1 MKTEKTSKKS
11 ARIEALSEQQISL
24 EPLEY
29 YPPDE
34 GAGTEAT
41 QLVKFRVRK
50 YLRGELVYMRGSEP
64 TLTVRAKA
72 MDAGR
77 EEYYGHVTE
86 LSLANTCLQ
95 PYVQQKDGWLPL
107 FVGAQVKIKAK
118 RSGSALLKAVN
129 MGW

>member
-11 ARIEALSEQQISL
+11 ARIE
-24 EPLEY
+24 
-29 YPPDE
+29 
-34 GAGTEAT
+34 
-41 QLVKFRVRK
+41 
-50 YLRGELVYMRGSEP
+50 
-64 TLTVRAKA
+64 VRAKA